1 MVLFHQLKS
10 WYGFTNQNHSS
21 VLPIEIRGS
30 VLQIEIRGLVLQ
42 IEISGLVLPSDHV
55 PFIILLQSD
64 LLNVNLL
71 RISFLLK

>member
-1 MVLFHQLKS
+1 MVLFHQSKL
-10 WYGFTNQNHSS
+10 WFGFTNQNHGA

-30 VLQIEIRGLVLQ
+30 VSP

-71 RISFLLK
+71 RISFLLNSL